1 MIVQHFSK
9 HYFYT
14 LTPLSPLVIWIIFHF
29 PSMPMSSPLQC
40 NPVHSSA
47 MWKSSERNKYLLKY
61 AHSKRRGSRFGQ
73 KNSERFSSHFWQG
86 LEPQT
91 HTHTQKTSKRMVS
104 SQIFLQKGST
114 CCWSFFMH
122 VAAGTCGREYV
133 CVVCESCSS
142 SRLLPV
148 VGRWFIAS
156 KRRWQLR
163 VDLWAWFSFQLMMVL
178 TVNVDLFSFRK
189 SFEFS
194 SKWYC
199 VFDLLASY
207 TELKD
212 ELAVV
217 VLQTIVAC

>member
-1 MIVQHFSK
+1 MHIAK
-9 HYFYT
+9 DEGPDLGRRT
-14 LTPLSPLVIWIIFHF
+14 RNDF
-29 PSMPMSSPLQC
+29 P
-40 NPVHSSA
+40 
-47 MWKSSERNKYLLKY
+47 RT
-61 AHSKRRGSRFGQ
+61 FG
-73 KNSERFSSHFWQG
+73 KDLNHK
-86 LEPQT
+86 

-207 TELKD
+207 KLPLSSKMN
-212 ELAVV
+212 
-217 VLQTIVAC
+217 

>member
-91 HTHTQKTSKRMVS
+91 HTHSENEQTNGLEPDFPPKGLYLLLV
-104 SQIFLQKGST
+104 IFHAR
-114 CCWSFFMH
+114 CCWYMRKRVCLRCLWIVFLFP
-122 VAAGTCGREYV
+122 AASGCWPMVYCQQAPMTASGRF
-133 CVVCESCSS
+133 
-142 SRLLPV
+142 
-148 VGRWFIAS
+148 VG
-156 KRRWQLR
+156 
-163 VDLWAWFSFQLMMVL
+163 MVL
-178 TVNVDLFSFRK
+178 VPVDDGAH
-189 SFEFS
+189 
-194 SKWYC
+194 C
-199 VFDLLASY
+199 
-207 TELKD
+207 
-212 ELAVV
+212 
-217 VLQTIVAC
+217 